1 MRMFINR
8 HPFIALIMVGLIC
21 TAVVET
27 ADIIV
32 NKKDRK
38 IKLKNSQEED
48 IESLEE

>member
-32 NKKDRK
+32 NKKDK
-38 IKLKNSQEED
+38 KFKVKDSQKEE